1 MISFNAKRAFLSFY
15 SALSPLPPDYS
26 PEVPSC
32 PHRHP
37 RRFLAQETPLASC
50 PPHPFLT
57 QPACL
62 ECYSVTAWP
71 TPLIPTP
78 SEHSGLVP
86 LGTGVG
92 HERASHKYQL
102 QQLRH
107 SPFPSVTECSSSR
120 LVRSARVSQRTS
132 HHHAAFRH
140 ASWVNLEFPIK
151 QLQEIVKDKEV
162 WCAVHGVAK
171 GGTWLSDRTKA
182 RKLGCRL
189 AMFWVNLLGTFLPSL
204 QSEVQYCSEVLFL
217 KTW

>member
-26 PEVPSC
+26 PEVPSS

-37 RRFLAQETPLASC
+37 RLFLAQETPLASC

-132 HHHAAFRH
+132 HHHAAFPGSEMATACILGEFGVSHKATPGDSKGQRSLVCS
-140 ASWVNLEFPIK
+140 SWG
-151 QLQEIVKDKEV
+151 
-162 WCAVHGVAK
+162 CK
-171 GGTWLSDRTKA
+171 GWDMT
-182 RKLGCRL
+182 
-189 AMFWVNLLGTFLPSL
+189 
-204 QSEVQYCSEVLFL
+204 
-217 KTW
+217 